1 MQKAAK
7 ILCSAGLAIF
17 TLLLLFGLTVI
28 VTEKTTG
35 DTFFM
40 SEAFCSFRI
49 SPFLIFWLGVLGD
62 ACAAL
67 TICIMKKAKKPL
79 KVLSAAVIV
88 ISLFSVILSGARLTV
103 DRRFYYESAPD
114 GNKEII
120 VCNYQF
126 LIAGGGEVYW
136 RVNPFFIRRLVNE
149 EKKHVEW
156 FYDDYTVEW
165 NDKSVIVNGYT
176 YLLPEK

>member
-1 MQKAAK
+1 MQKATK
-7 ILCSAGLAIF
+7 ILCFAGLVIF

-28 VTEKTTG
+28 VTEKATG
-35 DTFFM
+35 DTFFI
-40 SEAFCSFRI
+40 SETFCSFRI
-49 SPFLIFWLGVLGD
+49 SPFLLFWLGVLGD
-62 ACAAL
+62 ACAVL
-67 TICIMKKAKKPL
+67 TICIRKKAKKTL

-88 ISLFSVILSGARLTV
+88 ISLFSVLLSGSGFTV

-114 GNKEII
+114 GDIEII

-126 LIAGGGEVYW
+126 LIAGGGEVYC
-136 RVNPFFIRRLVNE
+136 RVNPFFIRRLKNE